1 MDIDE
6 YLKKKKELEG
16 KKELLEKKKAV
27 EKKKIAPKK
36 EVVIKRNTEI
46 SKVEPNSPNY
56 SPNPHHYP
64 NYNHPKDNMQ
74 WVFLGLA
81 FFVALLI
88 VGVYFLSNFMKD
100 SSVDDR
106 SPEVIELEKKLEEL
120 QKSLEQEKLL
130 EENKT
135 EEQTNETTNET
146 SNESGEE
153 SIGPE
158 VEIKLID
165 EHTDDISMGTFDSS
179 GKINGQLII
188 LQSNTGDALRY
199 EYRLSIVNKELAV
212 IQCKV
217 DKTTEIDTNEDGTYD
232 DTDYHLD
239 RYVLEM
245 DVGDEEII
253 ADSVTALGSAKV
265 TYEARCYFCSNSQCE
280 ANSVSGDPG
289 VFTDGE
295 SVESAKLK
303 VIIRPNTLDNNTNS
317 S

>member
-64 NYNHPKDNMQ
+64 NFNHPKDNMQ

-179 GKINGQLII
+179 GKINGQ
-188 LQSNTGDALRY
+188 LRY